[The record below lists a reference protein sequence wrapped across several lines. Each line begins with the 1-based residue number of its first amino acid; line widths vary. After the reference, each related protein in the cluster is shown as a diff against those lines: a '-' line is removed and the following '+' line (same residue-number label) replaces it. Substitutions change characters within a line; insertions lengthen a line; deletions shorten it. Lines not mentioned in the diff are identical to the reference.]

1 MDDSI
6 LNKLRKTKDMPG
18 TQNSTSLFLLFVLFI
33 AGYFVFFFNPSG
45 VLQVLRT
52 PLVILYILL
61 VVYVGFFI
69 FKRIKENN
77 PTASFELL
85 THTFTFGKMLL
96 LVFII
101 FGSFYFFYKLMI
113 SILLKALN
121 VSLLL
126 TIVILIIV
134 LSIINSYT
142 KIADDEIPNE
152 AVDFIKD
159 VIFYIPCLLSDVI
172 EYAKKDYKNTPS
184 TVIIL
189 FIILVLVCLLYLG
202 SSYITYNNPLLL
214 INKPSYLN
222 KQLVSLDSV
231 QLEELII
238 KSRPWYEQELL
249 RLQRVKKNMFDISFT
264 EGFTSVIS
272 KETIPVHMTISEYDK
287 YILTQAMHGDD
298 SIASKL
304 LDVSGNINDFIKFI
318 VNQQEK
324 IMGWYEKLLL
334 NLTFYN
340 SSKLSQ
346 TILGNINGN
355 KYHYSFSF
363 WIYLFSDHGSFGKD
377 KILVYGSRPSM
388 YYDNA
393 TKELS
398 VEINRN
404 GTTQVLYSSSNLL
417 YQRWNHIVMNYNYGT
432 FDLFINNNLVST
444 TGDIVTYVSPDEL
457 LQVGFKSNN
466 NLGGIAQ
473 LLYSEQPFQL
483 NEIGTLY
490 LRQPK
495 F

>member
-1 MDDSI
+1 
-6 LNKLRKTKDMPG
+6 
-18 TQNSTSLFLLFVLFI
+18 
-33 AGYFVFFFNPSG
+33 
-45 VLQVLRT
+45 
-52 PLVILYILL
+52 
-61 VVYVGFFI
+61 
-69 FKRIKENN
+69 
-77 PTASFELL
+77 
-85 THTFTFGKMLL
+85 
-96 LVFII
+96 
-101 FGSFYFFYKLMI
+101 
-113 SILLKALN
+113 
-121 VSLLL
+121 
-126 TIVILIIV
+126 

-152 AVDFIKD
+152 AIDFIKD
-159 VIFYIPCLLSDVI
+159 VIFYIPCLLSDFI

-202 SSYITYNNPLLL
+202 SSYLTYNNPLLL

-249 RLQRVKKNMFDISFT
+249 RLQRAKNNMYDISFT

-318 VNQQEK
+318 VKQQER

-363 WIYLFSDHGSFGKD
+363 WIYLFSDHDSFGKD

-388 YYDNA
+388 YYDHA

-404 GTTQVLYSSSNLL
+404 GTNQVLYSSSNLL

-444 TGDIVTYVSPDEL
+444 TGDIVSYVTPDEL

-495 F
+495 I

>member
-1 MDDSI
+1 
-6 LNKLRKTKDMPG
+6 
-18 TQNSTSLFLLFVLFI
+18 
-33 AGYFVFFFNPSG
+33 
-45 VLQVLRT
+45 
-52 PLVILYILL
+52 
-61 VVYVGFFI
+61 
-69 FKRIKENN
+69 
-77 PTASFELL
+77 
-85 THTFTFGKMLL
+85 
-96 LVFII
+96 
-101 FGSFYFFYKLMI
+101 MI